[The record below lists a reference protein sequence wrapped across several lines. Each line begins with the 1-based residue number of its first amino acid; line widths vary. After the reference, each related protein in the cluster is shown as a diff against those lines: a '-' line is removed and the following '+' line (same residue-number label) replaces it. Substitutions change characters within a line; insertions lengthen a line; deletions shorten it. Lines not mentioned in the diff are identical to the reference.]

1 MHPVQEAA
9 MEGAAV
15 GVRFDSTHLF
25 LDMSDGLAV
34 SFPLDWF
41 PVLQAATASER
52 EHFAISMDRQQLFWP
67 EIDED
72 VNVPALL
79 SFQSE
84 NAARS
89 CDSPEGDFPAW
100 LSSTKGPR
108 PKSASAVTHLTSIR
122 WLPDLTARY
131 RPC

>member
-1 MHPVQEAA
+1 

-25 LDMSDGLAV
+25 LDMSDGRAV
-34 SFPLDWF
+34 SFPLEWF
-41 PVLQAATASER
+41 PVLQAATAAER
-52 EHFAISMDRQQLFWP
+52 EHFAISMDHQQLVWP

-89 CDSPEGDFPAW
+89 CDSPEGDFRVWPP
-100 LSSTKGPR
+100 ST
-108 PKSASAVTHLTSIR
+108 
-122 WLPDLTARY
+122 
-131 RPC
+131 

>member
-1 MHPVQEAA
+1 

-25 LDMSDGLAV
+25 LDMSDGRAV

-52 EHFAISMDRQQLFWP
+52 EHFAISIDRQQLFWP

-79 SFQSE
+79 SFQ
-84 NAARS
+84 
-89 CDSPEGDFPAW
+89 PESVGHRDVW
-100 LSSTKGPR
+100 
-108 PKSASAVTHLTSIR
+108 
-122 WLPDLTARY
+122 PDDVVEAK
-131 RPC
+131 PFG